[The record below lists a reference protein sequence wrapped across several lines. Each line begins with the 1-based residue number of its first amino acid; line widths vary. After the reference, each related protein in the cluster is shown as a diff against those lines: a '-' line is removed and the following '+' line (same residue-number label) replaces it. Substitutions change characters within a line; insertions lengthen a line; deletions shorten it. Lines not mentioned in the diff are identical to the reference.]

1 MILNGSTIL
10 MTYLFLLA
18 DQIFLE
24 LIQSAI
30 IDMLEWIFHEN
41 CQICM
46 LKNGMQRLTFTQKE
60 DNIKYIS
67 SQF

>member
-1 MILNGSTIL
+1 MIVNGSTIL
-10 MTYLFLLA
+10 MTCMFLLA

-30 IDMLEWIFHEN
+30 QNMLEWIFHEH